1 MFSTLTLE
9 PEPVKKLFTLVL
21 ASLLFCACS
30 RAAGEKSLL
39 VMCGSANKPA
49 MQEIAARYEQETGV
63 KIHLLYG
70 GSGTLL
76 SQIELARKGDVYL
89 PASADYIS
97 KAERKHLL
105 IPGSTRQV
113 CYLIPAIIT
122 PKGNPKGIK
131 TLADLSKNEVKVA
144 IGNPE
149 TVCLGLYAVE
159 LLEKNHLLEPVMKNV
174 VVYGG
179 NCSRLV
185 NLITMKK
192 VDAIIGW
199 RVVHFW
205 NPGAMDFIPIDGK
218 SLVRISYIPIAIPV
232 YARDRTESQRFIDYV
247 VSEKGK
253 NIYRKHGYVTDK
265 IRARSYAGQAAI
277 GGEYTLPAAY
287 FQLVRQPRP

>member
-1 MFSTLTLE
+1 M
-9 PEPVKKLFTLVL
+9 KKLFILLL

-30 RAAGEKSLL
+30 RAAGDKTLL

-49 MQEIAARYEQETGV
+49 MQEIAAQYERETGV

-76 SQIELARKGDVYL
+76 SQIELARKGDIYL
-89 PASADYIS
+89 PASADYIL

-105 IPGSTRQV
+105 IPGTTQQV

-131 TLADLSKNEVKVA
+131 ALNDLGRKGTKVA

-159 LLEKNHLLEPVMKNV
+159 LLEKNHLLRPVMRNV

-185 NLITMKK
+185 NLVTMKK

-205 NPGAMDFIPIDGK
+205 NPEAMDFIPIGEK
-218 SLVRISYIPIAIPV
+218 SLARISYIPIAIPV
-232 YARDRTESQRFIDYV
+232 YARDREESQRFIDFV
-247 VSEKGK
+247 VSEEGK
-253 NIYRKHGYVTDK
+253 NLYRKHGYVTDK
-265 IRARSYAGQAAI
+265 TTARSFANQAAI
-277 GGEYTLPAAY
+277 GGEYSLPAAY
-287 FQLVRQPRP
+287 FQLVRQRRP

>member
-1 MFSTLTLE
+1 
-9 PEPVKKLFTLVL
+9 
-21 ASLLFCACS
+21 
-30 RAAGEKSLL
+30 
-39 VMCGSANKPA
+39 
-49 MQEIAARYEQETGV
+49 
-63 KIHLLYG
+63 
-70 GSGTLL
+70 
-76 SQIELARKGDVYL
+76 
-89 PASADYIS
+89 
-97 KAERKHLL
+97 
-105 IPGSTRQV
+105 
-113 CYLIPAIIT
+113 
-122 PKGNPKGIK
+122 
-131 TLADLSKNEVKVA
+131 
-144 IGNPE
+144 
-149 TVCLGLYAVE
+149 
-159 LLEKNHLLEPVMKNV
+159 MKNV

-253 NIYRKHGYVTDK
+253 NIYRKHGYITDK
-265 IRARSYAGQAAI
+265 TRARSYAGQAAI